1 MYADI
6 FFLQLMI
13 RHHRGGVDMA
23 QAEFNTGSAAAV
35 TRQALQL
42 VNEHGNEIGQ
52 MTALLTTLR
61 AEPLPFP

>member
-1 MYADI
+1 
-6 FFLQLMI
+6 
-13 RHHRGGVDMA
+13 VDMA